1 MNVSGK
7 NEGCSMFTLEGERSE
22 KVWGA
27 VLVTAQFVVT
37 RTTASRV
44 HLICYLL
51 EQAESCGE

>member
-37 RTTASRV
+37 LTTASSPNM
-44 HLICYLL
+44 LP
-51 EQAESCGE
+51 A